1 MLETKNEEEFSLIRE
16 VAVLLTSSIYRQVL
30 LNALSYMR
38 EKRQTKIEE
47 EASGSFLLRPSVRCY
62 VTSVSKLWLVS
73 AKHISVPLNAPVD
86 GSRGYDRPVGR
97 TAAGKKKGVQ
107 VRVCLS

>member
-47 EASGSFLLRPSVRCY
+47 EASGSFLLRPLLRDISFKIVACFGK
-62 VTSVSKLWLVS
+62 T
-73 AKHISVPLNAPVD
+73 HI
-86 GSRGYDRPVGR
+86 R
-97 TAAGKKKGVQ
+97 TVERTGGWKPGV
-107 VRVCLS
+107 